1 MKGIFS
7 EIISMSAAAA
17 TAYGYLTGNH
27 NFINIG
33 IAIAWVYI
41 SLAFIVAF
49 ISIGVLSAGDAEA
62 RRKLK
67 EAFKKNNTARQ
78 VWNTLKLA
86 TLTAFLALSG
96 AIVTAV
102 VTVIIAVLLS
112 VTRHSLNE
120 K

>member
-7 EIISMSAAAA
+7 ELSSMAAAAA
-17 TAYGYLTGNH
+17 TAYGYMTGNH

>member
-1 MKGIFS
+1 
-7 EIISMSAAAA
+7 MSAAAA

-49 ISIGVLSAGDAEA
+49 LSIGVLSAGDADDK
-62 RRKLK
+62 RQLK
-67 EAFKKNNTARQ
+67 DAFKKNGRGRQ
-78 VWNTLKLA
+78 IWNTLKLG

-112 VTRHSLNE
+112 VTRHSLND